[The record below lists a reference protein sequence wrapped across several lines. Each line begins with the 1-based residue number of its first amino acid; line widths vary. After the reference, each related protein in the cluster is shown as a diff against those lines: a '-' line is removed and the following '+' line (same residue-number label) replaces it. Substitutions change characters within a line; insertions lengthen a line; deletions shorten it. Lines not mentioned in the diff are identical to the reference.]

1 MTVSTAAFAD
11 RLLGATLQLVDVLA
25 VYLGDRLGWYRAL
38 ASGGPATPE
47 ELAARAGG
55 SARYAR
61 EWLEQQAGTGILTL
75 EADGRFSLPAG
86 AAEVLT
92 DPDSLNYL
100 APLARMFGAAATQLP
115 ALLEAYRS
123 GGGVGWAEYGVDMRE
138 SQADMNRPWFL
149 DRLGPTLAGLP
160 DLDALL
166 RRPGARIADVGCGA
180 GWSTIALARAYPEST
195 VEGWDVDGP
204 SIDLARANAEAAGVG
219 DRVSFSVADAAGLP
233 ASSYDALFAF
243 ECVHDMSA
251 PADVLA
257 AIRRAVRPDGAV
269 IVMDEAVADAFT
281 PPVADT
287 DRLMYGFSLFVCLPD
302 GMSTQPSAGTGTV
315 MRTETL
321 RGYAREAGFSDIDVL
336 PTGEFGFWRFYRL
349 AL

>member
-1 MTVSTAAFAD
+1 MTASTEEFAD
-11 RLLGATLQLVDVLA
+11 RLFGASLQLVDVLA
-25 VYLGDRLGWYRAL
+25 VYLGDRLGWYQAL
-38 ASGGPATPE
+38 ATGGPATPD
-47 ELAARAGG
+47 ELVVRAGG

-75 EADGRFSLPAG
+75 EADGRFALPAG

-92 DPDSLNYL
+92 DPASLSYL

-115 ALLEAYRS
+115 ALVEAYRH
-123 GGGVGWAEYGVDMRE
+123 GGGVSWADFGVDMRE

-166 RRPGARIADVGCGA
+166 RRPGASIADIGCGA
-180 GWSTIALARAYPEST
+180 GWSSIALARAYPEST
-195 VEGWDVDGP
+195 VEGWDVDTA
-204 SIDLARANAEAAGVG
+204 SIDLARANAAADGLG

-233 ASSYDALFAF
+233 ESSYDAVFAF

-251 PADVLA
+251 PVDVLT
-257 AIRRAVRPDGAV
+257 AIRRAVRPDGV
-269 IVMDEAVADAFT
+269 VVVMDEAVADTFA
-281 PPVADT
+281 PPVTDT

-315 MRTETL
+315 MRAETL
-321 RGYAREAGFSDIDVL
+321 RGYAKDAGFSDIEVL

-349 AL
+349 A